1 MNIKRYICRWCIPPF
16 FHILY
21 TGENMQF
28 EYYKNILSVSNYRQI
43 QQINSD
49 LIALDKLMIQGQNL
63 KVLRLEKDLI
73 IIQGVIVKIEMKED

>member
-1 MNIKRYICRWCIPPF
+1 
-16 FHILY
+16 
-21 TGENMQF
+21 MQF